1 MAKKRREIARIQ
13 RNALSA
19 DEAERLFGTVD
30 ETGHTNEETARS
42 QRRRRGQ
49 RGQGV
54 DVDPLSDVDPSG
66 SNVEKVI
73 TRTAVTFVIVLF
85 VAVVALQV
93 VTTMVRHASTAN
105 LAEDVNITN
114 VATALQNG
122 VEWGNGFTQF
132 PTDYSVQEAD
142 ENTHRIEVTVTD
154 TSSKNAL
161 EAFSGAQIQ
170 AAAFSVNALLN
181 PNINTVVYH
190 VNVYEDED
198 GKIQDAHLLG
208 LMRPS
213 GSVKTLMT
221 FVWTKTTTASG
232 GVRFNCIITGLD
244 DATAAQ
250 LQKAIT
256 SDNTPQGI
264 LSSILGNDD
273 GSSTSTTTTGTDEDA
288 GAGSSA
294 GGSSDSSSN
303 ADASTTTST
312 TSQNQDTSLDASQ
325 PSGR

>member
-1 MAKKRREIARIQ
+1 MAKKRGEIARIQ

-19 DEAERLFGTVD
+19 EEAERLFGTVD

-54 DVDPLSDVDPSG
+54 DIDPLSDADPSG

-73 TRTAVTFVIVLF
+73 TRTAITFVIVLF

-93 VTTMVRHASTAN
+93 VTTVVRHASTAN

-190 VNVYEDED
+190 VNVYEDEN

-208 LMRPS
+208 LVRPS
-213 GSVKTLMT
+213 GSMKTLMT
-221 FVWTKTTTASG
+221 FVWTKTTTVGG

-264 LSSILGNDD
+264 LSSILGNDGNDTTTTKVDEDDGADPRAD
-273 GSSTSTTTTGTDEDA
+273 GSSDGSSGTDA
-288 GAGSSA
+288 SA
-294 GGSSDSSSN
+294 K
-303 ADASTTTST
+303 TPT

-325 PSGR
+325 PGGR

>member
-1 MAKKRREIARIQ
+1 MAKKRGEIARIQ

-19 DEAERLFGTVD
+19 EEAERLFGTVD
-30 ETGHTNEETARS
+30 ETGHTDEETARS

-54 DVDPLSDVDPSG
+54 DVDPLSDADPSG

-154 TSSKNAL
+154 TTSKNAL

-208 LMRPS
+208 LVRPS
-213 GSVKTLMT
+213 GSMKTLMT

-264 LSSILGNDD
+264 LSSILGNDGDDTTTPEVDEGDGDEPGTTGSPD
-273 GSSTSTTTTGTDEDA
+273 GSSGTDTPTTTPTTG
-288 GAGSSA
+288 
-294 GGSSDSSSN
+294 
-303 ADASTTTST
+303 
-312 TSQNQDTSLDASQ
+312 QQDTSLDASQ
-325 PSGR
+325 PGGR

>member
-1 MAKKRREIARIQ
+1 MARKRGEIARIQ

-42 QRRRRGQ
+42 QRHRRGQ

-190 VNVYEDED
+190 VNVYEDEN

-208 LMRPS
+208 LVRPS
-213 GSVKTLMT
+213 GSMKTLMT
-221 FVWTKTTTASG
+221 FVWTKTTTVGG

-264 LSSILGNDD
+264 LSSILGNDGNDTTTTKVDGDDGADPRAD
-273 GSSTSTTTTGTDEDA
+273 GSSDGSSGTDA
-288 GAGSSA
+288 SA
-294 GGSSDSSSN
+294 K
-303 ADASTTTST
+303 TST

-325 PSGR
+325 PGGR

>member
-1 MAKKRREIARIQ
+1 MARKRGEIARIQ

-42 QRRRRGQ
+42 QRHRRGQ

-154 TSSKNAL
+154 TTSKNAL

-208 LMRPS
+208 LVRPS
-213 GSVKTLMT
+213 GSMKTLMT
-221 FVWTKTTTASG
+221 FVWTKTATASG

-244 DATAAQ
+244 DATATQ

-264 LSSILGNDD
+264 LSSILGNDGE
-273 GSSTSTTTTGTDEDA
+273 GSTATEPDEDT

-294 GGSSDSSSN
+294 GGSSDGSSGT
-303 ADASTTTST
+303 DASTTST
-312 TSQNQDTSLDASQ
+312 TSQNQDTSLDANQS
-325 PSGR
+325 SGR